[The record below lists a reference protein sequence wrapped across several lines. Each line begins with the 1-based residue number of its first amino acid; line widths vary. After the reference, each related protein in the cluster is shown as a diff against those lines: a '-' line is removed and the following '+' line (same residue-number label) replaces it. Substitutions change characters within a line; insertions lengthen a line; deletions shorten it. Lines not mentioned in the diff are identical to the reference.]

1 MGHNKKHKGNPLTS
15 KERIDLEKKE
25 AANIKKQK
33 EASKS
38 NPQFGREEHK
48 RMYGKYPT
56 HEYGKKIPN
65 AMNKQAYAL
74 KPLPSV
80 EENPGIHKL
89 PTKVRNNMGYQMDSS
104 HSFKGN
110 VANNMKTMYMGSVY
124 YQTVEDGVGKKIVV
138 GDDGNL
144 KEETTRIDTKDVV
157 EDVFGDVKEK
167 SQGSFADV
175 YSKFEKVNGK
185 SKNPRTGKLYSNLNE
200 FIEDAKAN
208 PAGTTKQKIGT
219 KIVQKDV
226 EVKDLKDIGQS
237 FQSTGNFGR
246 RQQKRGVI
254 ESERKLKRTDIRK
267 ARAAADKAGLKGKA
281 RREFMKDQK
290 ATIKGKQFENQS
302 NRIKEINRQQA
313 MQEAQGIIGPGGTI
327 EQGFTPGTMKGNY
340 DIRKDSRQTMNR
352 GVSDFS
358 FKSGLNKDDIKINKP
373 KVNLS
378 LTSMKMDLPP
388 KAMMYFNRKNK
399 KK

>member
-1 MGHNKKHKGNPLTS
+1 MPRKKVKDMPRKQQMAVKASMAEQAMKMGHSPKKMGHSP
-15 KERIDLEKKE
+15 KKM
-25 AANIKKQK
+25 
-33 EASKS
+33 
-38 NPQFGREEHK
+38 EHK
-48 RMYGKYPT
+48 SAYG
-56 HEYGKKIPN
+56 
-65 AMNKQAYAL
+65 L
-74 KPLPSV
+74 KPIPEGNKGKGLS
-80 EENPGIHKL
+80 KL
-89 PTKVRNNMGYQMDSS
+89 PTEVRNKMGYMMDSS

-124 YQTVEDGVGKKIVV
+124 YQTIADGEGKKIVV

-144 KEETTRIDTKDVV
+144 KEETTKIDTKDVV
-157 EDVFGDVKEK
+157 ENVFGDVKEK

-185 SKNPRTGKLYSNLNE
+185 AKNPRTGKLYSNLDE

-226 EVKDLKDIGQS
+226 EVKDLKDIGQE

-254 ESERKLKRTDIRK
+254 ESERKLKRSNIRK

-302 NRIKEINRQQA
+302 NRIAEINRQQA
-313 MQEAQGIIGPGGTI
+313 MQEAQGIVGPGGTI
-327 EQGFTPGTMKGNY
+327 KQGFTPGTLKGNY
-340 DIRKDSRQTMNR
+340 DIRTDSRQSMAEKP
-352 GVSDFS
+352 GFK

-378 LTSMKMDLPP
+378 LTDMKLSPNAL
-388 KAMMYFNRKNK
+388 KYFNK
-399 KK
+399 KSKK